1 MKSRRAFLQLGA
13 LSLAATRIGFS
24 STTPLSPGMS
34 VAIIRDPHDANAFAP
49 AVKWAIQEL
58 GTALEKHNFKVR
70 QVNSLAQ
77 LTARDL
83 GIFATGY
90 TSLRM
95 PILGKDSVE
104 TLKSSEAFALVP
116 TTHGPSPVLV
126 AVG

>member
-1 MKSRRAFLQLGA
+1 MKSRRDFLQLGA

-24 STTPLSPGMS
+24 STAPLTPAMS

-77 LTARDL
+77 LTARDF
-83 GIFATGY
+83 GILVAGKNSAFK
-90 TSLRM
+90 M
-95 PILGKDSVE
+95 PILGKDSGQ
-104 TLKSSEAFALVP
+104 TLQSPEAFALVP
-116 TTHGPSPVLV
+116 TTH
-126 AVG
+126 